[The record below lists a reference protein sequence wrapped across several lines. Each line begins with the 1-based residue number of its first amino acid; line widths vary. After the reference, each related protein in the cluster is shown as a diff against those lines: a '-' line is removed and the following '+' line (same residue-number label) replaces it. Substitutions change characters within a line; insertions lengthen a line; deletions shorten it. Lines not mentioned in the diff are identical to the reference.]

1 MLLSGRTEKSVRS
14 KRQVS
19 DREFRPESVVF
30 DRTKWSPTGCNLGIV
45 VGVSF
50 WATTRWSLEEVLN
63 MPDLFDS
70 RSQLFFYLSSYRFRT
85 EIFPFFCFVLIL
97 DYQMLFCYIVSFN
110 ILVHLCYLSNIR
122 YNVVCREGDQ
132 SNCFYK
138 YPFVKKK
145 LK

>member
-1 MLLSGRTEKSVRS
+1 
-14 KRQVS
+14 
-19 DREFRPESVVF
+19 
-30 DRTKWSPTGCNLGIV
+30 
-45 VGVSF
+45 
-50 WATTRWSLEEVLN
+50 

-138 YPFVKKK
+138 YPFVKIKK
-145 LK
+145 NK